1 MNYDTQ
7 LLIETMYSKHQARDL
22 IRKELKESPDIM
34 ELVNKAVKKA
44 KEWQMGDYFESKN
57 RRLAIL
63 DSDIFEDFYIDVA
76 GSLAQFGVAKY
87 TQIVGM
93 VSGMIKNM
101 SQKEAIRTAGELIG
115 LAAIVDLVDVIP
127 AKLSNTGSMELVS
140 RIQLGPKT
148 LKLINQYQYLP
159 PMVVPPRPVK
169 DNKGSGYLSIKWDS
183 LILKNNHHE
192 LDICLDNINR
202 FNSVAFA
209 LDDRVIRNIRDNRKH
224 LDSPKSEETHDE
236 WQARVESFL
245 KMERESMKVFAM
257 LINEGNRFYLTHKY
271 DKRGRTYCQ
280 GYHVSYQGNTYRK
293 AILQLADKELV
304 PVEE

>member
-34 ELVNKAVKKA
+34 ELVNKAVEKA

-140 RIQLGPKT
+140 RIQLEPKT

-159 PMVVPPRPVK
+159 PMVVPPKPVK
-169 DNKGSGYLSIKWDS
+169 DN
-183 LILKNNHHE
+183 
-192 LDICLDNINR
+192 
-202 FNSVAFA
+202 
-209 LDDRVIRNIRDNRKH
+209 
-224 LDSPKSEETHDE
+224 
-236 WQARVESFL
+236 
-245 KMERESMKVFAM
+245 
-257 LINEGNRFYLTHKY
+257 
-271 DKRGRTYCQ
+271 
-280 GYHVSYQGNTYRK
+280 
-293 AILQLADKELV
+293 
-304 PVEE
+304 